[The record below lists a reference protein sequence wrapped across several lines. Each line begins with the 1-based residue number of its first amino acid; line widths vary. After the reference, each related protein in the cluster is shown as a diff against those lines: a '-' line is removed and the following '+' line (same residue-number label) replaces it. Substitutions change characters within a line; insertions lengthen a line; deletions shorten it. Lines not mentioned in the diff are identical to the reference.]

1 MAILVSDTPPAASQ
15 DHLSPQQDTFQECGA
30 HGNSGYTYSTSSC
43 RGKLPPGSLDTE
55 VMGERRGFG
64 WCAE

>member
-30 HGNSGYTYSTSSC
+30 HGNSGYTYSTSPPELPGEAATRELRY
-43 RGKLPPGSLDTE
+43 RGG
-55 VMGERRGFG
+55 G
-64 WCAE
+64 